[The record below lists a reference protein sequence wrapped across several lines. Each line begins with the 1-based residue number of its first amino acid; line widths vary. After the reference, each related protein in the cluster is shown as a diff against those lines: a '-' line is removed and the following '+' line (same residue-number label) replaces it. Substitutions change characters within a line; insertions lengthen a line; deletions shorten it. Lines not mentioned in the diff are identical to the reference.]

1 MSKIKVLFCIGNLN
15 IGGAEKLILNQ
26 IKNIDHNN
34 FDPVLLTLFPEKKD
48 SYTNLNNL
56 PIPIYQSVGFKGPL
70 DIVSW
75 FKTYQL
81 LKREKF
87 DIICTHLFEANFI
100 IRFVNLFVRCPR
112 VFVFEH
118 NIYWKKAKWKIL
130 ADRFFS
136 YQTTKIFVD
145 SQAVLDFTSKQE
157 KIAKDKFA
165 VLPYPIEL
173 APLPDSTHLDNLKRE
188 LNLPADYVIVGSV
201 ARFVEQKGLKYFLQA
216 IRFILDHQTLVKA
229 HFLLVGYGNLEE
241 ALKDEAK
248 KLKLDSVLT
257 FSPPR
262 DIKTILPIIDIFV
275 LSSLWEGQPIA
286 MLEAM
291 AAKRAVVAT
300 NVGGVSEILL
310 NRENGLI
317 VEKEDSK
324 ALGKAILELINNKDL
339 RLKLGQNGF
348 DAAVSFGL
356 PTYIKKLERFF
367 LDAYGK

>member
-188 LNLPADYVIVGSV
+188 LNLPADYVIVGKFNSL
-201 ARFVEQKGLKYFLQA
+201 FQ
-216 IRFILDHQTLVKA
+216 
-229 HFLLVGYGNLEE
+229 
-241 ALKDEAK
+241 
-248 KLKLDSVLT
+248 
-257 FSPPR
+257 
-262 DIKTILPIIDIFV
+262 
-275 LSSLWEGQPIA
+275 LS
-286 MLEAM
+286 
-291 AAKRAVVAT
+291 
-300 NVGGVSEILL
+300 
-310 NRENGLI
+310 
-317 VEKEDSK
+317 
-324 ALGKAILELINNKDL
+324 
-339 RLKLGQNGF
+339 
-348 DAAVSFGL
+348 
-356 PTYIKKLERFF
+356 
-367 LDAYGK
+367 